1 MGVADLWGALRP
13 SPKDVNKA
21 STFQRNP
28 NPKEILQ
35 FGFSSLQF
43 PIIGSNNPASPPAP
57 ESLGTCPNPQLSCQS
72 EFKAQDTCCFNY
84 PGGQF
89 LQTQFWDAEPAYGPD
104 DHWTIH
110 GLW

>member
-1 MGVADLWGALRP
+1 MGVIDLWDTFRSSAI
-13 SPKDVNKA
+13 DVNKA
-21 STFQRNP
+21 STFQRVP
-28 NPKEILQ
+28 NPKQILQ
-35 FGFSSLQF
+35 FGFSSLQI
-43 PIIGSNNPASPPAP
+43 PILGNSNPPTPPA
-57 ESLGTCPNPQLSCQS
+57 EALSTCPNPQLSCQN
-72 EFKAQDTCCFNY
+72 EFAEQNTCCFNY